1 MFKTKLIISITV
13 FVTFLV
19 ITSTVKNK
27 TRIIEKKISN
37 INIQLLDK
45 QKDINQ
51 AQLDFYYLT
60 SPAEI
65 EKKLNLLGF
74 NDYFPIKYSN
84 IFLDVSDIFRIISA
98 IFSIFLIY
106 RGNRYLPHGWGSGY
120 LWSRIGAEGGKQ
132 QEKEEVEESIR
143 ETRVVQI
150 GSASANRDT
159 EVVRDNQEYPHAFQ
173 IGISHR

>member
-13 FVTFLV
+13 FVTFLI

-84 IFLDVSDIFRIISA
+84 IFLDVSDFTKINNKISN
-98 IFSIFLIY
+98 IKNL
-106 RGNRYLPHGWGSGY
+106 N
-120 LWSRIGAEGGKQ
+120 
-132 QEKEEVEESIR
+132 EKKIKKK
-143 ETRVVQI
+143 
-150 GSASANRDT
+150 
-159 EVVRDNQEYPHAFQ
+159 
-173 IGISHR
+173 

>member
-13 FVTFLV
+13 FVTFLI

-65 EKKLNLLGF
+65 EKKLNLLGV
-74 NDYFPIKYSN
+74 NDFFPIKYSN
-84 IFLDVSDIFRIISA
+84 IFLDVSDFTKINNKISN
-98 IFSIFLIY
+98 LK
-106 RGNRYLPHGWGSGY
+106 NLN
-120 LWSRIGAEGGKQ
+120 
-132 QEKEEVEESIR
+132 EKKIK
-143 ETRVVQI
+143 
-150 GSASANRDT
+150 
-159 EVVRDNQEYPHAFQ
+159 
-173 IGISHR
+173 

>member
-84 IFLDVSDIFRIISA
+84 IFLDVSEFTKINNKISN
-98 IFSIFLIY
+98 LK
-106 RGNRYLPHGWGSGY
+106 NLN
-120 LWSRIGAEGGKQ
+120 
-132 QEKEEVEESIR
+132 EKKIKKK
-143 ETRVVQI
+143 
-150 GSASANRDT
+150 
-159 EVVRDNQEYPHAFQ
+159 
-173 IGISHR
+173 

>member
-37 INIQLLDK
+37 INIQLLEK

-84 IFLDVSDIFRIISA
+84 IFLDVSDFTKINNKISN
-98 IFSIFLIY
+98 IKNL
-106 RGNRYLPHGWGSGY
+106 N
-120 LWSRIGAEGGKQ
+120 
-132 QEKEEVEESIR
+132 EKKIKKK
-143 ETRVVQI
+143 
-150 GSASANRDT
+150 
-159 EVVRDNQEYPHAFQ
+159 
-173 IGISHR
+173 

>member
-27 TRIIEKKISN
+27 ARIIEKKISN
-37 INIQLLDK
+37 INIQLLEK

-84 IFLDVSDIFRIISA
+84 IFLNVSDFTKINNKISN
-98 IFSIFLIY
+98 IKNL
-106 RGNRYLPHGWGSGY
+106 N
-120 LWSRIGAEGGKQ
+120 
-132 QEKEEVEESIR
+132 EKKIKKK
-143 ETRVVQI
+143 
-150 GSASANRDT
+150 
-159 EVVRDNQEYPHAFQ
+159 
-173 IGISHR
+173 